1 MKRRVY
7 IASALL
13 GLVAAVSAYALL
25 RAHRDARRAGGQ
37 PLVAPVISVQVGA
50 LELKTLHRYVIGYG
64 VVEPAPATS
73 RRAAAEAQ
81 VAAPVNGVVTR
92 VLIAA
97 GERVRRGQLLAELN
111 SDAMTETYAAAQA
124 RRERRLYAQHNASLK
139 DLQQAE
145 ARLALLRITAPVS
158 GTVVRVD
165 IKPGTAVNTSTVL
178 ADVIDLH
185 RLVVRTDIPAAQAI
199 ELKLG
204 QPVQMLG
211 GVRIATRLAYIS
223 PTVDQSDGAVSVW
236 AALPADSRLR
246 PGQYVRLRIVTATHR
261 MTVAAPSAG
270 VITDVGGHSVLSV
283 VRGHEAIRVPV
294 RIGIRESGWDEVS
307 GPGLRAGAQIVTVGA
322 YGLPP
327 RVAIQ
332 ITSDS
337 ARDPIA
343 ANAQGSETP

>member
-64 VVEPAPATS
+64 VVEPAPATP
-73 RRAAAEAQ
+73 RRAAAEAK

-111 SDAMTETYAAAQA
+111 SDAMTETYAAAEA

-178 ADVIDLH
+178 ADVMDLH
-185 RLVVRTDIPAAQAI
+185 RLVVRTDIPAAQATA
-199 ELKLG
+199 LKLG
-204 QPVQMLG
+204 QPVQVLG
-211 GVRIATRLAYIS
+211 AMRTATRLAYIS
-223 PTVDQSDGAVSVW
+223 PMVDQSDGAVSVW
-236 AALPADSRLR
+236 APLPADSRLR

-261 MTVAAPSAG
+261 MALAAPSAG
-270 VITDVGGHSVLSV
+270 VITDVGKHGVLSV

-294 RIGIRESGWDEVS
+294 RIGIREHGWVEVS
-307 GPGLRAGAQIVTVGA
+307 GPALRAGTQIVTVGA
-322 YGLPP
+322 YGLPS

-332 ITSDS
+332 IASDS
-337 ARDPIA
+337 ARDPVA
-343 ANAQGSETP
+343 ANAQGPETP